1 MANSHT
7 NIVDVDD
14 IPEEDRVVDFE
25 YVDEPNPTGEGLT
38 KREAQKLLIEEMN
51 TRIQVRNIINVRRTR
66 GHTPL
71 VAPFKGLKQLNQAVF
86 MARQRGDYK
95 ELIQNAGFKP

>member
-1 MANSHT
+1 MEINST
-7 NIVDVDD
+7 NIVDVED
-14 IPEEDRVVDFE
+14 IPEDLSVVDFE
-25 YVDEPNPTGEGLT
+25 YVDEPNPTGDGLT
-38 KREAQKLLIEEMN
+38 QREAQKLLIEEMN
-51 TRIQVRNIINVRRTR
+51 TRIQVRNIVNVRRTG

-71 VAPFKGLKQLNQAVF
+71 IPPFRGLKQLNQAVF